1 VATRKLIDGST
12 SNVFAM
18 HLLDRIRVA
27 ADRATARLTVIGA
40 DPHDDEDLRARKA
53 LLILISVLI
62 LPVAALWGAL
72 YLAFGSPVGVVPL
85 VYFGILLGAIAV
97 FARTRDFPRLLRVAQ
112 VDILLAP
119 TLSMI
124 PLGGFLDSGGV
135 GLWGILAPLG
145 ALVFSDVRSAVRW
158 YVAFLVVFLG
168 SGLAGEVVGP
178 VWTPLPVWFTS
189 TMLALNIA
197 VGGAIMFLLLAVF
210 AGQRRDALA
219 ALRLEQAKAENLLL
233 NILPRSIADRLKAQ
247 AQPIADQFGSASIL
261 FADVV
266 DFTPWSER
274 LAPAEVVGYLDHLF
288 SHFDDLAERHGLEK
302 IKTIGDC
309 YMVAAGVPTPRPDHA
324 RALALMALDMLDAM
338 RSDDEVGRLGLEL
351 RVGINSGPVVAG
363 VIGRKRFLYDLWGD
377 AVNTASRMESHGTPG
392 RIQITGATYE
402 LLADEF
408 ECDPRGTITVKGK
421 GEVEAWYLIGPR
433 SDGAQAADDGAR
445 AQTLTD
451 RGREP

>member
-1 VATRKLIDGST
+1 
-12 SNVFAM
+12 M
-18 HLLDRIRVA
+18 
-27 ADRATARLTVIGA
+27 ARLTLVGA

-53 LLILISVLI
+53 LLVLISVLI

-72 YLAFGSPVGVVPL
+72 YLAFGSPVGVVPF

-97 FARTRDFPRLLRVAQ
+97 FSRTRDFPWFLRVGQ

-145 ALVFSDVRSAVRW
+145 ALVFTEVRSAARW
-158 YVAFLVVFLG
+158 YVGYVVVFLG
-168 SGLAGEVVGP
+168 AGIAGEMLAP
-178 VWTPLPVWFTS
+178 IPPPLPSWFTS

-197 VGGAIMFLLLAVF
+197 VGGAIVFTLLAVF

-219 ALRLEQAKAENLLL
+219 ALRQEQAKAEGLLL

-247 AQPIADQFGSASIL
+247 TQPIADQFGATSIL

-266 DFTPWSER
+266 DFTPWSEQ
-274 LAPAEVVGYLDHLF
+274 LPPAEVVGYLDHLF
-288 SHFDDLAERHGLEK
+288 SHFDELAERWGLEK

-324 RALALMALDMLDAM
+324 RALALMALDMLEAM
-338 RSDDEVGRLGLEL
+338 RSNDDVAHRGLEL

-392 RIQITGATYE
+392 RIQITRATYE

-408 ECDPRGTITVKGK
+408 ECEPRGAIAVKGK
-421 GEVEAWYLIGPR
+421 GEVEAWYLIGLRGDRAAAGERHLTQRAAHAFSFRHARPN
-433 SDGAQAADDGAR
+433 DG
-445 AQTLTD
+445 T
-451 RGREP
+451 

>member
-1 VATRKLIDGST
+1 MLV
-12 SNVFAM
+12 
-18 HLLDRIRVA
+18 
-27 ADRATARLTVIGA
+27 GA
-40 DPHDDEDLRARKA
+40 DPNDDEDLRARKG
-53 LLILISVLI
+53 LLVLISVLI

-85 VYFGILLGAIAV
+85 VYFAVLLGAVVV
-97 FARTRDFPRLLRVAQ
+97 FSRTRDFPRLLLVAQ

-124 PLGGFLDSGGV
+124 PLGGFVNAGGV

-145 ALVFSDVRSAVRW
+145 ALVFSEVRAAARW
-158 YVAFLVVFLG
+158 YVAWLVVFLG
-168 SGLAGEVVGP
+168 SGIAGVIIGP
-178 VWTPLPVWFTS
+178 IWPLPPGWFTS

-197 VGGAIMFLLLAVF
+197 VGGTIVFTLLAVF

-219 ALRLEQAKAENLLL
+219 ALRVEQEKAENLLL

-247 AQPIADQFGSASIL
+247 TRPIADQFESASIL

-266 DFTPWSER
+266 DFTPWSEQ
-274 LAPAEVVGYLDHLF
+274 LPAAEVVSYLDHLF
-288 SHFDDLAERHGLEK
+288 SHFDTLAERYALEK

-324 RALALMALDMLDAM
+324 RALALMAFDMLEAM
-338 RSDDEVGRLGLEL
+338 RTHHELRHLGLEL
-351 RVGINSGPVVAG
+351 RAGINSGPVVAG

-377 AVNTASRMESHGTPG
+377 AVNTASRMESYGAPG
-392 RIQITGATYE
+392 RIQITRPTYE

-408 ECDPRGTITVKGK
+408 ECEPRGTITVKGK
-421 GEVEAWYLIGPR
+421 GEIEAWYLIGPR
-433 SDGAQAADDGAR
+433 DDRSAAAGDARNGA
-445 AQTLTD
+445 
-451 RGREP
+451 